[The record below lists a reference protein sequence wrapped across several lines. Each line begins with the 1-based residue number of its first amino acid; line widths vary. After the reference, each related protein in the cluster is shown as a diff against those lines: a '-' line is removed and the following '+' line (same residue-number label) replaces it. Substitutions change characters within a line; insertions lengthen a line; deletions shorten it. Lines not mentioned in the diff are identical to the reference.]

1 MINWYVL
8 RLFVN
13 MVYIILYNVNYRLVV
28 YYNIYFLKMFIVL
41 YWYMSKDWDGMQGMI
56 KGIFFCNNVY
66 FIILD

>member
-56 KGIFFCNNVY
+56 KEFFFCNNVY